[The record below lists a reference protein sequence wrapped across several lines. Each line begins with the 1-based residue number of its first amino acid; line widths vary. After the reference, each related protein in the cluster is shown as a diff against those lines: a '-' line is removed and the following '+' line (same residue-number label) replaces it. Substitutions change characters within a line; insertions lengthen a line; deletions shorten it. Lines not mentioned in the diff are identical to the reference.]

1 MFAWTLAWL
10 WFGRLCPRQV
20 GTGLAQVSFRYL
32 CSGWWLTAL
41 SDNKKHQWAYVQSA
55 VLVSICSNGR
65 HVLSAHIVGRK
76 N

>member
-1 MFAWTLAWL
+1 MAVVWKAVPKA
-10 WFGRLCPRQV
+10 GGDRL
-20 GTGLAQVSFRYL
+20 GSGKLRYL